1 MPASPFPGMDPY
13 LEAPDIWPDFHDA
26 LAGEIRNALNGS
38 LPPPYYARLE
48 MRPEIGIVA
57 GPSTRRVVP
66 DVAVVRTPAPSAHRS
81 TAPSAAAVLD
91 SPRTQASPGMDV
103 EVFSEPPRH
112 AYVEV
117 RDPARGHKLITLIE
131 IVSPS
136 NKAPGPDRDAYLAK
150 QEEVLASDASLIE
163 IDLLRDGSRPLRM
176 DRLSALIGHLGKAKT
191 DYLVLVH
198 RAWAKTGPGSIKF
211 QAFPVSVREMLPCIP
226 VPLRD
231 GEPETPLDLQYAF
244 SKAYA
249 GGPYARGAVS
259 YDQPPDPPLAR
270 EDAEWARELVRGTSG
285 M

>member
-13 LEAPDIWPDFHDA
+13 LEAPDVWPDFHDA
-26 LAGEIRNALNGS
+26 LASEIRTALNGS

-57 GPSTRRVVP
+57 GPSARRVVP
-66 DVAVVRTPAPSAHRS
+66 DVAVVRTAPPSAQRS

-91 SPRTQASPGMDV
+91 SPRTQASPGLDV
-103 EVFSEPPRH
+103 EVFSEPLRH

-163 IDLLRDGSRPLRM
+163 IDLLRGGSRPLRM
-176 DRLSALIGHLGKAKT
+176 DRLSALIAYLGKAKT

-198 RAWAKTGPGSIKF
+198 RAWAKAGPGSIRF
-211 QAFPVSVREMLPCIP
+211 QAFPVSIREMLPCIP
-226 VPLRD
+226 VPLRA
-231 GEPETPLDLQYAF
+231 GEPETPLDLQYVITR
-244 SKAYA
+244 AYA

-259 YDQPPDPPLAR
+259 YDQPPDPPLAG
-270 EDAEWARELVRGTSG
+270 EDAEWARAMVRDAHD
-285 M
+285 